1 MDKIYKKYQGHTIE
15 NGFSETSPDFKKFA
29 SYVKKR
35 MKIAAAD
42 RGIVLEDFIVGHY
55 FISGFFRK
63 NEKWAYFSFEELK
76 EYIIHFFEDSFDPE
90 EKGHKDAEDWESIPG
105 TRYDIP
111 DTRHEYTSCT
121 AGDYGPGNPW
131 DAPGMSIRDF
141 I

>member
-63 NEKWAYFSFEELK
+63 NEKWAYFSFDECRNSPLDFTAKDCWKGFLLRTAKNSKDYTGGTNHYTNLK
-76 EYIIHFFEDSFDPE
+76 GFMPLLEQLS
-90 EKGHKDAEDWESIPG
+90 G
-105 TRYDIP
+105 
-111 DTRHEYTSCT
+111 
-121 AGDYGPGNPW
+121 
-131 DAPGMSIRDF
+131 
-141 I
+141 

>member
-63 NEKWAYFSFEELK
+63 NEKWAYFSFDECRNSPLDFTAKDCWRNQSLYKSERV
-76 EYIIHFFEDSFDPE
+76 YAIIGTAF
-90 EKGHKDAEDWESIPG
+90 GLIPIG
-105 TRYDIP
+105 WIL
-111 DTRHEYTSCT
+111 
-121 AGDYGPGNPW
+121 
-131 DAPGMSIRDF
+131 I
-141 I
+141 

>member
-63 NEKWAYFSFEELK
+63 NEKWAYFSFGLCH
-76 EYIIHFFEDSFDPE
+76 YWNSFWADTYWLDPNI
-90 EKGHKDAEDWESIPG
+90 KGEH
-105 TRYDIP
+105 
-111 DTRHEYTSCT
+111 
-121 AGDYGPGNPW
+121 
-131 DAPGMSIRDF
+131 
-141 I
+141 

>member
-63 NEKWAYFSFEELK
+63 NEKWAYFSFDECRNSPLD
-76 EYIIHFFEDSFDPE
+76 FTA
-90 EKGHKDAEDWESIPG
+90 KDAEDWESIPG

>member
-63 NEKWAYFSFEELK
+63 NEKWAYFSFDECRNSPLDFTAKDCWKGFLMRTAKNSKDYTGGTNHYTNLK
-76 EYIIHFFEDSFDPE
+76 
-90 EKGHKDAEDWESIPG
+90 
-105 TRYDIP
+105 
-111 DTRHEYTSCT
+111 
-121 AGDYGPGNPW
+121 GNTETE
-131 DAPGMSIRDF
+131 
-141 I
+141 

>member
-63 NEKWAYFSFEELK
+63 NFYSKGLLER
-76 EYIIHFFEDSFDPE
+76 FF
-90 EKGHKDAEDWESIPG
+90 AENSKKQ
-105 TRYDIP
+105 
-111 DTRHEYTSCT
+111 
-121 AGDYGPGNPW
+121 
-131 DAPGMSIRDF
+131 
-141 I
+141 

>member
-63 NEKWAYFSFEELK
+63 NEKWAYFSSAKDCWKGFLMRTAKNSKDYTGGTNHYTNLK
-76 EYIIHFFEDSFDPE
+76 GFMPLLEQLL
-90 EKGHKDAEDWESIPG
+90 G
-105 TRYDIP
+105 
-111 DTRHEYTSCT
+111 
-121 AGDYGPGNPW
+121 
-131 DAPGMSIRDF
+131 
-141 I
+141 